1 MGVLNR
7 VSRVMPMRRMRILS
21 LLVICQ
27 GALTLW
33 PVTQAAA
40 ASPSHD
46 PLFASDEP
54 LAITLTGPFKTLD
67 KNRDK
72 TADYAPGSLSY
83 LSSEG
88 PVDIETSYRPRGNF
102 RLKKENCSHAQLW
115 LELKKKQTQDT
126 LFANQKKL
134 KLVVQC
140 RDSKRYRGYLRK
152 EYQAYRMLNTL
163 TDASY
168 RVRWAEV
175 TYRDV
180 DGKKLRTAS
189 GFFIEHKN
197 RLADR
202 LGLATVDAQRI
213 SKTELDPEQAT
224 MMAMFNYFIG
234 NADFSLITSTEG
246 SCCHNAKLFQ
256 ADENEPYLPI
266 IYDFDS
272 SGYVDA
278 PYAIA
283 PAKLNLRSVK
293 QRLYRGFCVEPDI
306 FDATLEAFQTHRDSL
321 LGMAAET
328 SFVSKRTSKKAV
340 SYLEDFYDLVDNPD
354 TLDRKIIGVCR
365 P

>member
-7 VSRVMPMRRMRILS
+7 VSRVMPMKTISILS

-27 GALTLW
+27 AVLALGSITH
-33 PVTQAAA
+33 AAA
-40 ASPSHD
+40 ASPTHD

-54 LAITLTGPFKTLD
+54 IAITLTGPFKKLD
-67 KNRDK
+67 KKRDK
-72 TADYAPGSLSY
+72 AADYAPGSLSY
-83 LSSEG
+83 VSDEG
-88 PVDIETSYRPRGNF
+88 SVDIETNYRPRGNF
-102 RLKKENCSHAQLW
+102 RLEKENCSHAQLW
-115 LELKKKQTQDT
+115 LELKKKQTRDT

-175 TYRDV
+175 TYRDL

-234 NADFSLITSTEG
+234 NADFSLIASTEG

-256 ADENEPYLPI
+256 AGEDEPYLPI

-272 SGYVDA
+272 SGYVNA
-278 PYAIA
+278 PYAIT

-306 FDATLEAFQTHRDSL
+306 FGATLEVFQTHRESL

-328 SFVSKRTSKKAV
+328 GIVSKRTSKKAV
-340 SYLEDFYDLVDNPD
+340 SYLEDFYDVIDDPD
-354 TLDRKIIGVCR
+354 TLDRKIIGACR

>member
-1 MGVLNR
+1 MKTI
-7 VSRVMPMRRMRILS
+7 SILS
-21 LLVICQ
+21 LLMICQ
-27 GALTLW
+27 AALALGWIT
-33 PVTQAAA
+33 PAAA

-54 LAITLTGPFKTLD
+54 LAITLTGPFKKLD
-67 KNRDK
+67 KKRDK
-72 TADYAPGSLSY
+72 IADYSPGSLTYVSG
-83 LSSEG
+83 EG
-88 PVDIETSYRPRGNF
+88 PVDIETTYRPRGNF
-102 RLKKENCSHAQLW
+102 RLEKENCSHAQLW
-115 LELKKKQTQDT
+115 LELKKKQTRDT

-163 TDASY
+163 TDTSY

-175 TYRDV
+175 TYRDL

-234 NADFSLITSTEG
+234 NADFSLIASTEG

-256 ADENEPYLPI
+256 TSEDEPYLPI

-278 PYAIA
+278 PYAIT

-306 FDATLEAFQTHRDSL
+306 FDATLEAFQSHRESL
-321 LGMAAET
+321 LGMAAENGI
-328 SFVSKRTSKKAV
+328 VSKRTSKKAV
-340 SYLEDFYDLVDNPD
+340 SYLEDFYDVVDDPD
-354 TLDRKIIGVCR
+354 TLDRKIIGACR